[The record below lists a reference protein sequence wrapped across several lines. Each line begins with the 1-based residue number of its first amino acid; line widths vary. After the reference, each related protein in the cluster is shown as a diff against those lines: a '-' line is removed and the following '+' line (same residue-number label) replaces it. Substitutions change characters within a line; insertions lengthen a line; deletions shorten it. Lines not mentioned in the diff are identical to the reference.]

1 MAYSDSKVK
10 IGSDACLGSAA
21 KDEIKAADGT
31 DMPEVLS
38 YRLITLPNG
47 SVGALADIYLPT
59 SVAADASALDTGA
72 ELAAFARY
80 KHLLPGST
88 VRTATKLFYKT
99 GAKGTDTWAVVTS
112 A

>member
-1 MAYSDSKVK
+1 MAYTDAKVK

-31 DMPEVLS
+31 DMPEVMS
-38 YRLITLPNG
+38 FRLITLPNG

-59 SVAADASALDTGA
+59 TTDTTGA
-72 ELAAFARY
+72 AIAALGRY

-88 VRTATKLFYKT
+88 IRTASKLFHKT
-99 GAKGTDTWAVVTS
+99 GAKGTDTWLLVTS